1 MTLLIS
7 LLLATTAVQSPETKS
22 VPKDSV
28 EIFARGCLKGRV
40 FTATSAPEDEG
51 VRRGPDVIGLHF
63 RVSGPREVMDLVKK
77 QNGHRVEV
85 VGIVRKAALDDPGI
99 GMKVGGARVVIGAPG
114 GDPTRMNPRTTPPS
128 VAVMDLTAIRSL
140 SHRCSVE

>member
-1 MTLLIS
+1 MTFLIS
-7 LLLATTAVQSPETKS
+7 VLLVTMAVQSQETKS

-51 VRRGPDVIGLHF
+51 VRRGPDARAPHC

-77 QNGHRVEV
+77 PYGHRVEV
-85 VGIVRKAALDDPGI
+85 VGIARKAALDDPSI
-99 GMKVGGARVVIGAPG
+99 GMKV
-114 GDPTRMNPRTTPPS
+114 
-128 VAVMDLTAIRSL
+128 
-140 SHRCSVE
+140 

>member
-7 LLLATTAVQSPETKS
+7 VLLATMAGQSQETKS

-28 EIFARGCLKGRV
+28 EVFARGCLKGRV

-51 VRRGPDVIGLHF
+51 VRRGPDVVGMQF
-63 RVSGPREVMDLVKK
+63 RVSGPRDLMDQVKT

-99 GMKVGGARVVIGAPG
+99 GMKVGGARVVIGAAG
-114 GDPTRMNPRTTPPS
+114 GDPTRMNARTAPPG
-128 VAVMDLTAIRSL
+128 VAVMDLTAIRTL
-140 SHRCSVE
+140 SDRCSIE

>member
-7 LLLATTAVQSPETKS
+7 ILLAAMAVPTQETKS

-51 VRRGPDVIGLHF
+51 VRRGPDVVGLHF
-63 RVSGPREVMDLVKK
+63 RVNGPREVMDEVKK

-85 VGIVRKAALDDPGI
+85 VGLVRKAALDDQGI
-99 GMKVGGARVVIGAPG
+99 GMKVGGARVVIGAPS
-114 GDPTRMNPRTTPPS
+114 GDPTRMNPRTTPTS
-128 VAVMDLTAIRSL
+128 VAVIDLTAIRSL
-140 SHRCSVE
+140 SDSCSVE

>member
-1 MTLLIS
+1 MTFLIS
-7 LLLATTAVQSPETKS
+7 LLLATMSVQSQETKS

-28 EIFARGCLKGRV
+28 EVFARGCLKGRV

-51 VRRGPDVIGLHF
+51 VRRGPDIVGLQF
-63 RVSGPREVMDLVKK
+63 RVSAPREVMDEVKK

-99 GMKVGGARVVIGAPG
+99 GMKVGGTRVVIGAPG
-114 GDPTRMNPRTTPPS
+114 GDPTRMNTRSAPAG
-128 VAVMDLTAIRSL
+128 VAVMDVTAIRSL
-140 SHRCSVE
+140 ADRCSVE

>member
-1 MTLLIS
+1 MTVLIS
-7 LLLATTAVQSPETKS
+7 ILLATMAVPFQETKS

-40 FTATSAPEDEG
+40 FTATSEPEDEG
-51 VRRGPDVIGLHF
+51 VRRGPDVVGLHF
-63 RVSGPREVMDLVKK
+63 RVNGPREVMDQVKR

-85 VGIVRKAALDDPGI
+85 VGLVRKASLDDPGI

-114 GDPTRMNPRTTPPS
+114 GDPTRMNPRTAPPS
-128 VAVMDLTAIRSL
+128 VAVMDVTAIRSL
-140 SHRCSVE
+140 SDHCSIE

>member
-7 LLLATTAVQSPETKS
+7 MFLTTMVVQSPETKS

-28 EIFARGCLKGRV
+28 EVFARGCLKGRV

-51 VRRGPDVIGLHF
+51 VRRGPDVVGLHF

-114 GDPTRMNPRTTPPS
+114 GDPTRMNPRTTLPS

-140 SHRCSVE
+140 SDRCSVE